1 MIRTTSLRAR
11 LLLAGGAAL
20 ASACAPARP
29 PEPLAPVVHVRR
41 AMAAGIDDR
50 LPAVLDSIMAV
61 GIAERAAPGGSIAIG
76 RYGQH
81 VFTRGYGHTDWAADA
96 PAVDDR
102 TIYDLASLTKV
113 VVTTTAAMILEE
125 EGRLDLDRTVA
136 SYLPEFNDS
145 SKAAIT
151 IEMLLTHRGGLEAYA
166 QLFTTLCGR
175 EAYLEAIN
183 SRPLRYAPGERS
195 VYSDWDMILL
205 QLVIERITG
214 EPLDVFARRRITE
227 PLGMTDSFFNPD
239 TTLVTRIAPT
249 ELLTSTGQ
257 LIHGVVHDENAR
269 AIGGV
274 AGHAGF
280 FSSARDLAIFAQMML
295 NGGHYGTVRILR
307 PTTIARWTSRQ
318 EADTSRALGWDT
330 PSGRSSAGRFFS
342 PRSFGHTGFTGTSV
356 WMDPVKDMYVVLL
369 TNRVNPT
376 RQSTRVFQLRRDVAD
391 AAQWAVMDAPLVE
404 WEVTRLPPPSGGSW

>member
-1 MIRTTSLRAR
+1 M
-11 LLLAGGAAL
+11 L
-20 ASACAPARP
+20 ASGCAPAAART
-29 PEPLAPVVHVRR
+29 PEVPAPVVHVRR
-41 AMAAGIDDR
+41 AMAAGMDDR
-50 LPAVLDSIMAV
+50 LPTMLDSIMAA

-81 VFTRGYGHTDWAADA
+81 VLTRGFGRTDWAADA

-125 EGRLDLDRTVA
+125 EGRLHLDRTVA

-145 SKAAIT
+145 AKAAIT
-151 IEMLLTHRGGLEAYA
+151 LRMLLTHRGGLEAYA
-166 QLFTTLCGR
+166 QLFTEKRGR
-175 EAYLEAIN
+175 AEYLAAIN

-195 VYSDWDMILL
+195 IYSDWDMILL

-214 EPLDVFARRRITE
+214 QTLDVFARERITG

-239 TTLVTRIAPT
+239 SSVFARIAPT
-249 ELLTSTGQ
+249 ELQTSTGR

-274 AGHAGF
+274 SGHAGF
-280 FSSARDLAIFAQMML
+280 FSSARDLAIFAQMLL

-307 PTTIARWTSRQ
+307 PTTVARWTSRQ
-318 EADTSRALGWDT
+318 DADTSRALGWDT

-342 PRSFGHTGFTGTSV
+342 PRSFGHTGFTGTSI
-356 WMDPVKDMYVVLL
+356 WIDPVKDMYVVLL

-376 RQSTRVFQLRRDVAD
+376 RENTRVFRLRRDVAD

-404 WEVTRLPPPSGGSW
+404 WEVTRVAPEARPNP

>member
-1 MIRTTSLRAR
+1 MFLRAR
-11 LLLAGGAAL
+11 LLFAGGAVL
-20 ASACAPARP
+20 ASACAPARA
-29 PEPLAPVVHVRR
+29 PEPPAPAVHVRR

-50 LPAVLDSIMAV
+50 LPASLDSIMAV

-81 VFTRGYGHTDWAADA
+81 ILTRGYGRTDWAPDA

-125 EGRLDLDRTVA
+125 EGRLDLHRTVA

-166 QLFTTLCGR
+166 QLFTTLQGR
-175 EAYLEAIN
+175 EQYLAAIN

-205 QLVIERITG
+205 QLVIERITD

-239 TTLVTRIAPT
+239 PALIARIAPT

-274 AGHAGF
+274 SGHAGF
-280 FSSARDLAIFAQMML
+280 FSSARDMAIFAQMML

-318 EADTSRALGWDT
+318 DADTSRALGWDT

-342 PRSFGHTGFTGTSV
+342 PRSFGHTGFTGTSI
-356 WMDPVKDMYVVLL
+356 WIDPVKDMYVVLL

-404 WEVTRLPPPSGGSW
+404 WEVTRGGQ

>member
-1 MIRTTSLRAR
+1 MPRNASRTTSIRGC
-11 LLLAGGAAL
+11 LLLASGVAL

-50 LPAVLDSIMAV
+50 LPATLDSIMAV

-81 VFTRGYGHTDWAADA
+81 VFTHGYGRTDWAAGA

-145 SKAAIT
+145 SKAVIT

-166 QLFTTLCGR
+166 QLFTTLRGR
-175 EAYLEAIN
+175 EEYLAAIN
-183 SRPLRYAPGERS
+183 SRPLRYPPGERS

-227 PLGMTDSFFNPD
+227 PLGMTDSYF
-239 TTLVTRIAPT
+239 
-249 ELLTSTGQ
+249 
-257 LIHGVVHDENAR
+257 
-269 AIGGV
+269 
-274 AGHAGF
+274 
-280 FSSARDLAIFAQMML
+280 
-295 NGGHYGTVRILR
+295 
-307 PTTIARWTSRQ
+307 
-318 EADTSRALGWDT
+318 
-330 PSGRSSAGRFFS
+330 
-342 PRSFGHTGFTGTSV
+342 
-356 WMDPVKDMYVVLL
+356 
-369 TNRVNPT
+369 
-376 RQSTRVFQLRRDVAD
+376 
-391 AAQWAVMDAPLVE
+391 
-404 WEVTRLPPPSGGSW
+404 

>member
-1 MIRTTSLRAR
+1 M
-11 LLLAGGAAL
+11 AGNL
-20 ASACAPARP
+20 
-29 PEPLAPVVHVRR
+29 
-41 AMAAGIDDR
+41 DDR
-50 LPAVLDSIMAV
+50 LPAMLDSIMAV

-81 VFTRGYGHTDWAADA
+81 VLARGFGRTDWAVDA
-96 PAVDDR
+96 PAVDER

-125 EGRLDLDRTVA
+125 EGRLRIDRTVA

-145 SKAAIT
+145 AKAAIT
-151 IEMLLTHRGGLEAYA
+151 VRMLLTHRGGLEAYA
-166 QLFTTLCGR
+166 QLFTEKRGR
-175 EAYLEAIN
+175 AEYLAAIN

-195 VYSDWDMILL
+195 IYSDWDMILL

-214 EPLDVFARRRITE
+214 QTLDVFARERITG
-227 PLGMTDSFFNPD
+227 PLGMSDSFFNPD
-239 TTLVTRIAPT
+239 SALFARIAPT
-249 ELLTSTGQ
+249 ELQTSTGR

-274 AGHAGF
+274 SGHAGF

-295 NGGHYGTVRILR
+295 NGGHYGSVRILR
-307 PTTIARWTSRQ
+307 PTTVARWTSRQ
-318 EADTSRALGWDT
+318 DADTSRALGWDT
-330 PSGRSSAGRFFS
+330 PSGRSSAGRYFS
-342 PRSFGHTGFTGTSV
+342 PRSFGHTGFTGTSI
-356 WMDPVKDMYVVLL
+356 WIDPVKDMYVVLL

-376 RQSTRVFQLRRDVAD
+376 RENTRVFQLRRDVAD

-404 WEVTRLPPPSGGSW
+404 WEVTRVPAPAGGSW

>member
-1 MIRTTSLRAR
+1 M
-11 LLLAGGAAL
+11 
-20 ASACAPARP
+20 
-29 PEPLAPVVHVRR
+29 V
-41 AMAAGIDDR
+41 AGIDDQ
-50 LPAVLDSIMAV
+50 LPAMLDSIMAV

-81 VFTRGYGHTDWAADA
+81 VLTRGFGRTDWVAAA

-125 EGRLDLDRTVA
+125 EGLLQLDRTVA

-145 SKAAIT
+145 AKAGIT
-151 IEMLLTHRGGLEAYA
+151 VRMLLTHRGGLEAFAPLYRDT
-166 QLFTTLCGR
+166 QGR
-175 EAYLEAIN
+175 AAYLAAIN
-183 SRPLRYAPGERS
+183 SSPLRYPPGARA
-195 VYSDWDMILL
+195 VYSDWDMIVL

-214 EPLDVFARRRITE
+214 ESLDVFAKRRITD

-239 TTLVTRIAPT
+239 SSLFSRIAPT
-249 ELLTSTGQ
+249 ELESATGR
-257 LIHGVVHDENAR
+257 LIHGVVHDPNAR
-269 AIGGV
+269 AIGGIS
-274 AGHAGF
+274 GHAGL

-295 NGGHYGTVRILR
+295 NGGHYGSVRILR

-318 EADTSRALGWDT
+318 DADTSRALGWDT

-342 PRSFGHTGFTGTSV
+342 PRSFGHTGFTGTSM

-369 TNRVNPT
+369 TNRVNPSSE
-376 RQSTRVFQLRRDVAD
+376 STRVFRLRRDVAD
-391 AAQWAVMDAPLVE
+391 AAQWAAMDAPLVE
-404 WEVTRLPPPSGGSW
+404 WEVTRVVPERAPGTW

>member
-1 MIRTTSLRAR
+1 M
-11 LLLAGGAAL
+11 AL
-20 ASACAPARP
+20 ASACAPPRAADP
-29 PEPLAPVVHVRR
+29 PAPAAHVRR
-41 AMAAGIDDR
+41 AMAGWLDDR
-50 LPAVLDSIMAV
+50 LPAVLDSIVAV

-76 RYGQH
+76 RYGQP
-81 VFTRGYGHTDWAADA
+81 VLTRGYGRTDWAADA

-151 IEMLLTHRGGLEAYA
+151 VEMLLTHRGGLEAYA
-166 QLFTTLCGR
+166 QLFTTLQGR
-175 EAYLEAIN
+175 EAYLEAIS
-183 SRPLRYAPGERS
+183 SRPLRYPPGERS

-239 TTLVTRIAPT
+239 PALLPRIAPT
-249 ELLTSTGQ
+249 ELLASTGQ

-274 AGHAGF
+274 SGHAGF
-280 FSSARDLAIFAQMML
+280 FSSARDMAIFAQMML

-318 EADTSRALGWDT
+318 DADTSRALGWDT
-330 PSGRSSAGRFFS
+330 PSGRSSAGRYFS
-342 PRSFGHTGFTGTSV
+342 PRSFGHTGFTGTSI
-356 WMDPVKDMYVVLL
+356 WIDPVKDMYVVLL

-376 RQSTRVFQLRRDVAD
+376 RQNTRVFQLRRDIAD
-391 AAQWAVMDAPLVE
+391 AVQWAVMDAPLVE
-404 WEVTRLPPPSGGSW
+404 WEVTRAPMDR